1 MGEYEEY
8 QLAER
13 QAMER
18 TIELLSKGLLRESK
32 EELDYIGIAAYL
44 HNLYGGVENI
54 LKHILRHCG
63 IRIAPSDSWHKQ
75 LLMAA
80 INQGIVSESLADQL
94 RDYLKFRH
102 FFIHGYGFMLESELL
117 IPLAEKA
124 EVVFRQFFKEI
135 ELYVFRKGE
144 DYGKDN

>member
-8 QLAER
+8 QIAER

-18 TIELLSKGLLRESK
+18 TMELLSKGLSRESK
-32 EELDYIGIAAYL
+32 EEIDYAGIATYL

-54 LKHILRHCG
+54 LKHILKHCG
-63 IRIAPSDSWHKQ
+63 IRITPSDSWHKE
-75 LLMAA
+75 LLMSA
-80 INQGIVSESLADQL
+80 INHGIVSKLLADQL

-124 EVVFRQFFKEI
+124 KSVFYQFFKEI
-135 ELYVFRKGE
+135 ELYNSQQTIVR
-144 DYGKDN
+144 